1 MQCRTADYFEVDLQ
15 RGRRPELRH
24 DALVLGL
31 SLLTERH
38 RLPRLRLRRLWLEQL
53 ADDYRLPGPIF
64 LDIKEPDPSFVEE
77 AVAEMRRLELAAGAI
92 AACEHW
98 AVLDRLAE
106 VGPEIRRF
114 YGIPR
119 RRSGR
124 TRLTAYLERAVRG
137 QGGAGASLPRRFA
150 NAASLDAIRQAGLR
164 PLIWHVDDYAD
175 GLRLMEAGP
184 VGLIT
189 HKPPLIDAWRRR
201 LDAQPA
207 TG

>member
-15 RGRRPELRH
+15 RDRRPELRH

-31 SLLTERH
+31 SFLTERH
-38 RLPRLRLRRLWLEQL
+38 GLPRLRLRRFWLEQL
-53 ADDYRLPGPIF
+53 DDDYRLPGPIF
-64 LDIKEPDPSFVEE
+64 LDIKEPDPSFVVEV
-77 AVAEMRRLELAAGAI
+77 VATMRRLDLAAEAI
-92 AACEHW
+92 ASCEHW
-98 AVLDRLAE
+98 EVLDRLAE
-106 VGPEIRRF
+106 AGPEIRRF

-119 RRSGR
+119 HRSGR
-124 TRLTAYLERAVRG
+124 TRLAAYLERAARG

-150 NAASLDAIRQAGLR
+150 DSASLNAIRQAGLH

-175 GLRLMEAGP
+175 GLRFLEAGP

-189 HKPPLIDAWRRR
+189 RKPALIDAWRRW
-201 LDAQPA
+201 LEAQPA